1 MAYQPDWS
9 ECFEYASPPIGLG
22 LAAGDP
28 GEWPRQPVIGIL
40 REGNASSHVANRVF
54 ATDGE
59 GNDATVHDA
68 NLAEWQAWFRRNA
81 GARLEPPAVAAIVE
95 DGARPKW
102 LGKAARRY
110 LDWLKS
116 GAPLPVEAER
126 LARDMTFEPFLR
138 TRWAFQVVR
147 RDSLPGGNGFGPD
160 RFRELEPFMDRN
172 ALSYWRAK
180 AWQARLLEPRLGLES
195 FLEVFERRPEM
206 RSQVFASLMNAFS
219 PADYEAIIA
228 DAAAPAGLR
237 ESAAFAAFL
246 VADRDFSPATLE
258 RLAGFDRGAGRSRA
272 VMLRMMELVER
283 EAGAAG
289 FDALIAAPPPGRPVG
304 VYRGLID
311 AAERIAGTAASPEI
325 RAFWLACASYI
336 CLFDGDSGRMAAL
349 LERSQALAAE
359 PRTAD
364 FRGLLVLLVDLGRAR
379 GRDLP
384 AGTQDRWL
392 TELQRAAGLRL
403 AGDNRGL
410 YQSLLV
416 LLARKWLSVGRLDL
430 AALAFGPL
438 DDAARANPY
447 RLHDGDAY
455 WANRGPGACPV
466 NYLVDALMEPAELQS
481 WKALLGGASRT
492 ALQAWLARK
501 SPLDA
506 DDLDYLTALKL
517 MRRNE
522 AAAAVPIAVALEGA
536 GYFEGD
542 GHFRGGRS
550 RLPAKRF
557 YWSTALSWEDP
568 GNPAGL
574 EEVGLPELARRLA
587 AMRGRIKGLGARPI
601 GPAEGRFLMDCA
613 GVWFNLQLTGFSL
626 PFSDPPLPIHFV
638 GDFDLYPYE
647 GLDGF
652 PLSALPAA
660 ALKARAQ
667 AFLDD
672 EQNPGRRAR
681 ALLQSVLNFRS
692 DPALEL
698 EALAILARI
707 DPAGGDGWKSWS
719 AASRYQGAPLL
730 AKLRATCEGW

>member
-9 ECFEYASPPIGLG
+9 ECFGYASPPIGLG
-22 LAAGDP
+22 LTAGDP
-28 GEWPRQPVIGIL
+28 GEWPRQPVIGVR

-59 GNDATVHDA
+59 GNDVTVHDA
-68 NLAEWQAWFRRNA
+68 NLAEWQAWFRRSA
-81 GARLEPPAVAAIVE
+81 GAKLEMPAVAAIVE
-95 DGARPKW
+95 NGERPKW
-102 LGKAARRY
+102 LGKSARRY

-116 GAPLPVEAER
+116 GAALPAEADR
-126 LARDMTFEPFLR
+126 LARDKTLDPFLR
-138 TRWAFQVVR
+138 SRWAFQLVR
-147 RDSLPGGNGFGPD
+147 SDSVSGGRGYGPD
-160 RFRELEPFMDRN
+160 RFKELESFMDRN

-180 AWQARLLEPRLGLES
+180 AWQARLLEPRASLEA
-195 FLEVFERRPEM
+195 FLDIFERRPDM
-206 RSQVFASLMNAFS
+206 RAQVFASLMNAFT
-219 PADYEAIIA
+219 PADFEAIAA

-246 VADRDFSPATLE
+246 VAERDFSPTTLE
-258 RLAGFDRGAGRSRA
+258 RLAGFDQGAGRSRTA
-272 VMLRMMELVER
+272 MLRMMEQVER
-283 EAGAAG
+283 EAGPEG
-289 FDALIAAPPPGRPVG
+289 FDPLILAPAAGRPVG
-304 VYRGLID
+304 AYKGLVD
-311 AAERIAGTAASPEI
+311 AAERIAHAAATPEI
-325 RAFWLACASYI
+325 QAFWLACGSYL

-349 LERSQALAAE
+349 LERSQTLAAE

-364 FRGLLVLLVDLGRAR
+364 FRGVLVLLVDLERCR

-392 TELQRAAGLRL
+392 AELQRAAGLRL

-416 LLARKWLSVGRLDL
+416 LLARKWLSTGRLDL

-438 DDAARANPY
+438 DDTVRDNPY
-447 RLHDGDAY
+447 RLRDDDWY
-455 WANRGPGACPV
+455 WAHWGWRGGPV
-466 NYLVDALMEPAELQS
+466 NYLVDALMDPAELQS
-481 WKALLGGASRT
+481 WKSLLGDGPRT

-506 DDLDYLTALKL
+506 ADLDYLTALKHL
-517 MRRNE
+517 RRNE
-522 AAAAVPIAVALEGA
+522 AAVAVPIAETLERA
-536 GYFEGD
+536 GYFMGK
-542 GHFRGGRS
+542 GHFRNGQS

-557 YWSTALSWEDP
+557 FWSTKLSWEDP
-568 GNPAGL
+568 ARPAAL
-574 EEVGLPELARRLA
+574 EELELPELARRLA
-587 AMRGRIKGLGARPI
+587 AMRGRIRGLGAKPL

-626 PFSDPPLPIHFV
+626 PFSDPPLPIHYV
-638 GDFDLYPYE
+638 DDFDLYPYE
-647 GLDGF
+647 GQDGF

-681 ALLQSVLNFRS
+681 ALLQSVLNFRP

-707 DPAGGDGWKSWS
+707 DPAGGEVWKARS